1 MKTCSRFSIPTP
13 AGRGGTGG
21 GFIETILMT
30 DTGLETLSGLDRNVT
45 VIE

>member
-1 MKTCSRFSIPTP
+1 MVD
-13 AGRGGTGG
+13 GRALAEGW

-30 DTGLETLSGLDRNVT
+30 DSGLEVLSGLDRSVT